1 MTKKIKKNSKQNK
14 KIVCFGGGNAMPKV
28 VLSELK
34 KYPIKLS
41 GIVSMVDSGGS
52 SGYLRKELK
61 VLPPGDIRRVL
72 LSLSKA
78 PKWKKDLFD
87 FRYGKEKL
95 DGHKG
100 HSVGNIFIAA
110 LESVNSDY
118 GKVLKQL
125 HKFLEIKGKVLPATI
140 EKTNLYAVLEYGK
153 IISGETNIDIP
164 KHNPNLKIKKLRL
177 RPKVKAYPPAIQ
189 EIKKADLIAIGPGD
203 LYSSLVPIF
212 LIDGIIEAMRKSK
225 AKKVF
230 ICNAM
235 TKIGETNDFSV
246 LDFTEEIEKYIGCP
260 LDFVI
265 YNDKIP
271 EKRRV
276 KKYKKEHPE
285 LLNLVQIDK
294 NLDAKKFMKKNL
306 LIKKGPIEYDPKKIV
321 KVILD
326 LI

>member
-1 MTKKIKKNSKQNK
+1 MKIKKKSLKRKQ
-14 KIVCFGGGNAMPKV
+14 KIVCFGGGSAMPKV
-28 VLSELK
+28 ILSELK
-34 KYPIKLS
+34 KHPIELS

-52 SGYLRKELK
+52 SGFLRKELK
-61 VLPPGDIRRVL
+61 VLPPGDIRRVF

-95 DGHKG
+95 DGHQG

-110 LESVNSDY
+110 LESVNNDY
-118 GKVLKQL
+118 GKALKQL

-177 RPKVKAYPPAIQ
+177 QPKAKAYPPAIQ

-203 LYSSLVPIF
+203 LYSSLIPIF
-212 LIDGIIEAMRKSK
+212 LIDGIVETIQKNK

-246 LDFTEEIEKYIGCP
+246 LDFTKEIEKYIGCP
-260 LDFVI
+260 LNSVI
-265 YNDKIP
+265 YNNKIP
-271 EKRRV
+271 EKKRIER
-276 KKYKKEHPE
+276 YKKEHPE
-285 LLNLVQIDK
+285 LLNLVRVDK
-294 NLDAKKFMKKNL
+294 NLDRKKFIGKNL
-306 LIKKGPIEYDPKKIV
+306 LQKEGEIVYNSKKVV
-321 KVILD
+321 KEILN